1 MRITEKE
8 CEDILDKVS
17 GSSAMWQQKVDE
29 LICAIQSHEEI
40 EYISEEE

>member
-17 GSSAMWQQKVDE
+17 GNPAPWARKVDE
-29 LICAIQSHEEI
+29 LICAVQANEEV
-40 EYISEEE
+40 EYIYEEE